1 MVHDKVHDD
10 TLVPLIDVPV
20 DLESVIMIEA
30 VNVDEA
36 LHLVRYFALE
46 TGLVLGARQSQLRRH
61 EGDALAELTSQR
73 GGGEH

>member
-30 VNVDEA
+30 VNVDKA
-36 LHLVRYFALE
+36 VHLVGVCFALE
-46 TGLVLGARQSQLRRH
+46 TRLVFGARQGHL
-61 EGDALAELTSQR
+61 
-73 GGGEH
+73 